1 MDQCVFIIAHHPG
14 PVGSTS
20 EELSV
25 SLLFFFIVLAGFR
38 CISLTDIQTV

>member
-25 SLLFFFIVLAGFR
+25 SLLFFFHSPRRVSVHQF
-38 CISLTDIQTV
+38 D